1 MDAVAVNRV
10 LPDEITDPWFD
21 RWRAAQATQLAEID
35 EGFDPVPVLRS
46 ALAPEE
52 PVGVDALAAFA
63 LGVYGEGDPSAHHH
77 HGPVIDI
84 SRDGERTVLT
94 MPLPFT
100 DRRDVS
106 LVRRAGELIVSVG
119 PYRRALLL
127 PDSLSARKIVD
138 ASVRGGLLTVV
149 FVGR

>member
-1 MDAVAVNRV
+1 M
-10 LPDEITDPWFD
+10 
-21 RWRAAQATQLAEID
+21 AAG
-35 EGFDPVPVLRS
+35 EGNGAGSGPASIQQTLRS
-46 ALAPEE
+46 VLAPDE

-63 LGVYGEGDPSAHHH
+63 LGVYGETDPTAHHH
-77 HGPVIDI
+77 RGPVIDI
-84 SRDGERTVLT
+84 AREGECTVLT

-100 DRRDVS
+100 DKRDVS

-127 PDSLSARKIVD
+127 PDSLATRKVADAR
-138 ASVRGGLLTVV
+138 VRGGRLTVV